1 MAKKENK
8 KLFTVMAIVEKN
20 VTVEVSAY
28 TLEEALQ
35 IAGSYTVDDVL
46 TKPGDTIDEAF
57 RITGVYE

>member
-1 MAKKENK
+1 MAKKEKK

-20 VTVEVSAY
+20 VTVEVSAD

-35 IAGSYTVDDVL
+35 IARSYTVDDVL
-46 TKPGDTIDEAF
+46 TKPGDTIDEEF